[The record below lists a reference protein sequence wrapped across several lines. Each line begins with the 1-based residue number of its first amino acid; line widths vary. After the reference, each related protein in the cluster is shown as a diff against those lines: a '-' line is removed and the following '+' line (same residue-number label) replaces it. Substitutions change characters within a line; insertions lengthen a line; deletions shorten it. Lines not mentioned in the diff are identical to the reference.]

1 MRRPIT
7 RAQQRGRQ
15 SSARVAAFPGKS
27 PSLVDA
33 WWASVLAGD
42 VYEPHPIHRE
52 VKVQLHGGS
61 LRLSGELET
70 AEDRD
75 ELVRQA
81 RQRIGHGVDHVDVAS
96 LRVASR
102 QEKPGILEQTL
113 ISAFPGREAAEY
125 ARDFVLEHSRVVPKS
140 NDVVDASN
148 ADKLRVLL
156 REDFARQTRKAIDSG
171 HALLILKVD
180 ETEAFKVRELL
191 DEDTRSEWTVA
202 VPPRLIEGRR

>member
-1 MRRPIT
+1 
-7 RAQQRGRQ
+7 
-15 SSARVAAFPGKS
+15 
-27 PSLVDA
+27 
-33 WWASVLAGD
+33 
-42 VYEPHPIHRE
+42 
-52 VKVQLHGGS
+52 
-61 LRLSGELET
+61 
-70 AEDRD
+70 
-75 ELVRQA
+75 
-81 RQRIGHGVDHVDVAS
+81 VDVAS

-156 REDFARQTRKAIDSG
+156 PEDFARQTRKAIDSG

-191 DEDTRSEWTVA
+191 DEDTRSEGTVA
-202 VPPRLIEGRR
+202 VPPQLIEARR

>member
-7 RAQQRGRQ
+7 RAQQRRR
-15 SSARVAAFPGKS
+15 SSARVATSPGKS
-27 PSLVDA
+27 PSPVDA

-75 ELVRQA
+75 VLVHQA
-81 RQRIGHGVDHVDVAS
+81 RQRIGHGIDHLDVSS

-113 ISAFPGREAAEY
+113 ISAFPGRVAAEY
-125 ARDFVLEHSRVVPKS
+125 ARDFVLEHSRVVPKR
-140 NDVVDASN
+140 NDVVDAGN

-156 REDFARQTRKAIDSG
+156 PEDFARQTRKEIDSG
-171 HALLILKVD
+171 HTLLILKVD

-202 VPPRLIEGRR
+202 VPPQLIEAGR